1 MTKTLKRL
9 TTIFCIC
16 AMLTVGIFGNLITN
30 LRANAEDNP
39 IDFSSSISA
48 VTPYNGA
55 TVNVNSYEIDKFW
68 KSESLDLDLL
78 TTLYERT
85 AEHDKFDEYI
95 GNSKTDEGKRQVA
108 DMYSSLDEFYP
119 VNNVLKWKDNLE
131 NVESYTVRVALDNK
145 FIKTVQKSENAKKD
159 EGVLLENPLIDTEY
173 YWQVIANLSSGDK
186 VYSSIFSFKTE
197 GSVRTV
203 IIEGV
208 SNTRDIGGFNS
219 EFGYVKQGLVYRSS
233 RLETITESGRAAF
246 DKLGIKSDLDLRG
259 ESEASGG
266 VNQKD
271 PLELKDNYFVFTTP
285 MYGSI
290 SESSNYE
297 QIGKIMSVFA
307 DKNNYPIDVHC
318 AVGRDRTGTII
329 ALLKALVGCD
339 ETSIRK
345 DYFTSTFSVTG
356 MMGKTDMEAYAYNIN
371 TIFNCV
377 NKCSG
382 STLAEKTADYLVNK
396 CGMANEQIT
405 AIRNIMV
412 GAEGYEVE
420 TLKTSEDANN
430 YGSYAFVTYKQYGVK
445 TKVVAVIK
453 GESVTAADLEEGY
466 AWYNGETLFDFNGQI
481 SEDIVLTAKKAE
493 TCVVTVCSAVGGT
506 ITALTVE
513 KGSVITCQTL
523 SGEGST
529 VKAIMDENGNVVTS
543 YTVNNSCVLNIFY

>member
-1 MTKTLKRL
+1 MTKTFKKL
-9 TTIFCIC
+9 TVIFCIC

-68 KSESLDLDLL
+68 STENLDLDLL
-78 TTLYERT
+78 SELYEKT
-85 AEHDKFDEYI
+85 HEHSKLDVYLSK
-95 GNSKTDEGKRQVA
+95 SKTDEGKQQVA

-145 FIKTVQKSENAKKD
+145 FTKTVQRNENAKKD
-159 EGVLLENPLIDTEY
+159 EGVVLENPLIDTEY

-186 VYSSIFSFKTE
+186 VYSSIFSFQTE
-197 GSVRTV
+197 GSVRT
-203 IIEGV
+203 IKIEGV

-233 RLETITESGRAAF
+233 RLETITESGKAAF
-246 DKLGIKSDLDLRG
+246 NKLGIKSDLDLRG
-259 ESEASGG
+259 ESEASSG
-266 VNQKD
+266 VNKKD
-271 PLELKDNYFVFTTP
+271 PLGLDSNYFVFTTP
-285 MYGSI
+285 YYG
-290 SESSNYE
+290 EVELDNNYA
-297 QIGKIMSVFA
+297 QIGKIMAVFA

-339 ETSIRK
+339 EMSIKK

-356 MMGKTDMEAYAYNIN
+356 MMSKVDIDGFRYNIG
-371 TIFNCV
+371 TIFTCLE
-377 NKCSG
+377 KCSG
-382 STLAEKTADYLVNK
+382 STLAEKAADYLINK
-396 CGMANEQIT
+396 CGMTQDQIT

-420 TLKTSEDANN
+420 TLKTSEDTNN
-430 YGSYAFVTYKQYGVK
+430 YSNYAFVTYKQYGVK
-445 TKVVAVIK
+445 TQTVAVEK
-453 GESVTAADLEEGY
+453 GQTLTQPDLAEGY
-466 AWYNGETLFDFNGQI
+466 AWYNGETLFDFSTEI

-493 TCVVTVCSAVGGT
+493 TCTVTVCSVVDGT
-506 ITALTVE
+506 ISTLTVE
-513 KGSVITCQTL
+513 KGSVITAETL
-523 SGEGST
+523 SSEGNT
-529 VKAIMDENGNVVTS
+529 VTAIMDENGNVVES
-543 YTVNNSCVLNIFY
+543 YTVNSSCVLNIFY